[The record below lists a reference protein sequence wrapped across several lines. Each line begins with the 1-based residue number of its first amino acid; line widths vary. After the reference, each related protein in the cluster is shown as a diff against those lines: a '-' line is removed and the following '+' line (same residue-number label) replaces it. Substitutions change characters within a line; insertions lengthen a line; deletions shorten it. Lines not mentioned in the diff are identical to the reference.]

1 MKELT
6 IRSERKADQNNE
18 VYHFQFSAQ
27 KLDDKES
34 LIKEY
39 KKVYLCELF
48 HKFDRQKRNFLL
60 EVGYFRY
67 RGPGWFRGEY
77 FPGTSLGQYLG
88 ISDVFLENKNLRGLR
103 SHAKRDKVRV
113 VL

>member
-39 KKVYLCELF
+39 KNDPDGY
-48 HKFDRQKRNFLL
+48 KRRHLR
-60 EVGYFRY
+60 VGYFRD
-67 RGPGWFRGEY
+67 RGSDWIREAY
-77 FPGTSLGQYLG
+77 FPGTSLGRKLK
-88 ISDVFLENKNLRGLR
+88 ISNIFLENKKLRSLR
-103 SHAKRDKVRV
+103 SHVQRGIKFV
-113 VL
+113 

>member
-34 LIKEY
+34 LNMEIY
-39 KKVYLCELF
+39 
-48 HKFDRQKRNFLL
+48 
-60 EVGYFRY
+60 
-67 RGPGWFRGEY
+67 
-77 FPGTSLGQYLG
+77 
-88 ISDVFLENKNLRGLR
+88 
-103 SHAKRDKVRV
+103 
-113 VL
+113 

>member
-34 LIKEY
+34 LISLLMLY
-39 KKVYLCELF
+39 NKKIM
-48 HKFDRQKRNFLL
+48 
-60 EVGYFRY
+60 
-67 RGPGWFRGEY
+67 W
-77 FPGTSLGQYLG
+77 
-88 ISDVFLENKNLRGLR
+88 
-103 SHAKRDKVRV
+103 
-113 VL
+113 